1 MLLTYISQVLSS
13 LHYVFACIT
22 GLAGV
27 LLFVNLIMGFSV
39 TRPVFLTFKQIIL
52 LFTISCLLMVLTPAN
67 LLQQRDYYWRDSYFT
82 MKENN
87 QHHREQLEKANEQ
100 ISQFNEYLTKYN
112 RTSEWTEFYNTLK

>member
-1 MLLTYISQVLSS
+1 MLLTYISQVLGS

-22 GLAGV
+22 MLAGA

-39 TRPVFLTFKQIIL
+39 TRPVFLTFKQMIL
-52 LFTISCLLMVLTPAN
+52 LFTVSCLLMVLTPAN

-87 QHHREQLEKANEQ
+87 PHHREQLEKANKQ

>member
-13 LHYVFACIT
+13 LHYVFACIAM
-22 GLAGV
+22 LVGV
-27 LLFVNLIMGFSV
+27 LLFVNLIMGFSAI
-39 TRPVFLTFKQIIL
+39 RPVFLTFKQIII
-52 LFTISCLLMVLTPAN
+52 LFTVNCLLMVLTPIN

>member
-13 LHYVFACIT
+13 LHYVFFFFT

-27 LLFVNLIMGFSV
+27 LLFVNLIMGFSAI
-39 TRPVFLTFKQIIL
+39 RPVFLTFKQIII
-52 LFTISCLLMVLTPAN
+52 LFTVNCLLMVLTPIN